1 EAKNKIFIGCNV
13 SRKDPNL
20 PPTLDEDGDL
30 VWENADRE
38 IGTVTLVVDYPSLQ
52 NPKIITS
59 TRSKANNHAYRTMSQ
74 YVGNDGH
81 IYTAGTDI
89 CCYKLLRT
97 STSTNYY
104 VASFFF
110 NFRTALGDNSALIQA
125 WRYIENGN
133 GIVLYSKGSNS
144 GGGYIALIDLNA
156 GTAKAI

>member
-1 EAKNKIFIGCNV
+1 
-13 SRKDPNL
+13 RKDPNL

-81 IYTAGTDI
+81 IYQAATDRSGYEI
-89 CCYKLLRT
+89 LRI
-97 STSTNYY
+97 SNSTNDYD
-104 VASFFF
+104 ASIDF
-110 NFRTALGDNSALIQA
+110 NLREASGDNRARIKA
-125 WRYIENGN
+125 WRYIENGK
-133 GIVLYSKGSNS
+133 GSVLYSKGSKI
-144 GGGYIALIDLNA
+144 GGGYIVLIDLIA
-156 GTAKAI
+156 GTARAIANDNEAA